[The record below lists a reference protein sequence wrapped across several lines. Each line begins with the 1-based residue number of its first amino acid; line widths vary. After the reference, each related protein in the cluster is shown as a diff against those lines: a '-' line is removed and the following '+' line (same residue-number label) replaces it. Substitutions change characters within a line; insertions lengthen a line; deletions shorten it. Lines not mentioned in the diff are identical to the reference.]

1 MLWMASKWCTSSSG
15 SSKSCHREKVMSYKR
30 PQKCLDGSRWSST
43 NPKWS
48 WGFLMCA
55 DLDQMAQNMSRW
67 VQRWSLTVLKCS
79 WCVPM
84 VAEWYLIN
92 KFSFIFCWWVS
103 NGIERLWKIEGLFS
117 IYQNLVRDTPKYEVL
132 IDAYAYVNFLKVE
145 VQKLKSSKVKQLEVK
160 KKLNH
165 KS

>member
-1 MLWMASKWCTSSSG
+1 
-15 SSKSCHREKVMSYKR
+15 MSYKR
-30 PQKCLDGSRWSST
+30 PQKCLDGSRWSLT
-43 NPKWS
+43 NPEWS

-103 NGIERLWKIEGLFS
+103 NGIERLWKIDGLFS
-117 IYQNLVRDTPKYEVL
+117 FYQNLDQDTRFSDRYFCIRFDASVL
-132 IDAYAYVNFLKVE
+132 SAFACGIS
-145 VQKLKSSKVKQLEVK
+145 LKSSRFFCFVHYFLLLLVV
-160 KKLNH
+160 LCTFILRN
-165 KS
+165 